1 MPYSKARC
9 LVNDDLVALIVDA
22 LREQCDGHGSSIA
35 QDVGR
40 ETPLLGRDGILDSLG
55 LVTLV
60 VGLEQTIEDTYGV
73 SVSLADER
81 ALSAGKSPF
90 RTIGA
95 LADYARPL
103 IEGAAGR

>member
-1 MPYSKARC
+1 
-9 LVNDDLVALIVDA
+9 VNDDLVALIVGA
-22 LREQCDGHGSSIA
+22 LQEQRDGHESGIA
-35 QDVGR
+35 EEVGR
-40 ETPLLGRDGILDSLG
+40 DTPLLGRDGILDSLG

-60 VGLEQTIEDTYGV
+60 VALEQSIEDMYGV